1 MQQACGGPFLSGRMV
16 ACAASPGA
24 RFALLSMRRRQVLPF
39 ARLRQEA
46 AHLDHAGVVE
56 LCVLRHQDR
65 VARVGAWSGF
75 GFRFGARVWVRV
87 GWHAWCRRRS
97 SRQSCRRGS
106 CNGRGTTWPVGKRT
120 PQALACVDGGATA
133 PRGKLSVSGS
143 PVECAEQPGGFVRG
157 GELWRH

>member
-1 MQQACGGPFLSGRMV
+1 MQVQKFGRRVGSLRKRMCMRCTGGPFLSGRMV

-24 RFALLSMRRRQVLPF
+24 RLALLSMRRRQVLPF

-87 GWHAWCRRRS
+87 GVRIRVRVRVRVGVARVVPASKLAAVMSAW
-97 SRQSCRRGS
+97 
-106 CNGRGTTWPVGKRT
+106 
-120 PQALACVDGGATA
+120 
-133 PRGKLSVSGS
+133 
-143 PVECAEQPGGFVRG
+143 FM
-157 GELWRH
+157 